1 MEQPGLASY
10 EDAVRFHGH
19 SCPGLALGY
28 RMAIEAAVLLNITRS
43 ADEEYAAIS
52 ECGFCGVDAL
62 QIVTGCTLGKGNLR
76 VNDIGKRAFVLFD
89 RARNRACRV
98 APSPNHEQAR
108 QRFLESGNTC
118 RREWIE
124 HTLTAKDIVIIMEVP
139 PPSFDKAVIEPS
151 EPCSVCGELT
161 MVSRLAGDAETG
173 KKVCVVCRS
182 GISC

>member
-1 MEQPGLASY
+1 MEQHGLASY

-89 RARNRACRV
+89 RARNRACR
-98 APSPNHEQAR
+98 AKPSLKHEQAR
-108 QRFLESGNTC
+108 QRFLESGSTS
-118 RREWIE
+118 RREWTE
-124 HTLTAKDIVIIMEVP
+124 HTLAEKGIVSVVEVP
-139 PPSFDKAVIEPS
+139 PPLFNKAVIESS
-151 EPCSVCGELT
+151 EPCSECGELT
-161 MVSRLAGDAETG
+161 MESRLAADAETG

-182 GISC
+182 DTSY